1 MIHLVPP
8 IPRNSFL
15 QSEDGAATPFAIF
28 IFCIFVV
35 IGGLAVDFN
44 KATSERTQMQL
55 ATDTAAHAALYS
67 WEFKPVN
74 EATTTAVAAVE
85 GMLPDV
91 AYFDALRGTDIE
103 YGFWDSATL
112 TFTADPTFVEEK
124 DNPLRSAVRATAQL
138 EEARSNQ
145 SKTILLSIIGRDRL
159 SIRTDSVYASYYPP
173 CFNEGFVAQDV
184 VDLQSNNSYTDG
196 FCIHSNTYVSLNQ
209 NNYFEPG
216 TVVSMPSMADLDI
229 PSSGFEKNEGLQEAL
244 RKGAYR
250 MRLLTQMPMMMQT
263 LRDGYA
269 KYAVQGGVMY
279 DEEVLWPVDVSAGG
293 GGSVSTSGDDTTTT
307 GNGKGNNKKN
317 TDSSS
322 TPDNTPVTRFKASD
336 SGKKNLVAASFDQPN
351 RIYQLECS
359 SNGDI
364 TFAAE
369 TFSDFVLITD
379 CPIKFSNGTI
389 LEDVLIATEGDVNAS
404 HVQIGKDDN
413 CAPGG
418 GASIWTYGDVKTA
431 SALSGYGA
439 QILALGDIQ
448 FTANANG
455 VKGVSF
461 IAGGRID
468 GTSNSNMGFCNNG
481 GTENFATA
489 RYFRMV
495 E

>member
-1 MIHLVPP
+1 MTYSAPQ
-8 IPRNSFL
+8 IPEKNFL
-15 QSEDGAATPFAIF
+15 RSEDGAATPFAIF

-74 EATTTAVAAVE
+74 ESTTIAMETIA

-91 AYFDALRGTDIE
+91 AYFDALRGSDIE
-103 YGFWDSATL
+103 YGFWNPATF
-112 TFTADPTFVEEK
+112 TFTADPTFVEDK
-124 DNPLRSAVRATAQL
+124 DSPLRSAVRATAQL

-145 SKTILLSIIGRDRL
+145 SKTILLSLIGRDRL

-250 MRLLTQMPMMMQT
+250 LRLIRQMPMMMDT
-263 LRDGYA
+263 LREGSA
-269 KYAVQGGVMY
+269 KYAVQGGVQQ
-279 DEEVLWPVDVSAGG
+279 DEAVMWPVDVSAGG
-293 GGSVSTSGDDTTTT
+293 GGSTSTNGDTKVTGNDKKTTDTTTDT
-307 GNGKGNNKKN
+307 
-317 TDSSS
+317 TQPEDA
-322 TPDNTPVTRFKASD
+322 TVTRFKSTD
-336 SGKKNLVAASFDQPN
+336 TGKKNLVAASFDAPN
-351 RIYQLECS
+351 RIYQLDCS
-359 SNGDI
+359 GNGDI

-369 TFSDFVLITD
+369 MFKDFVLVTN

-389 LEDVLIATEGDVNAS
+389 LEDVLIATEGDVDAS
-404 HVQIGKDDN
+404 HVQIGKDDH
-413 CAPGG
+413 CTPGG
-418 GASIWTYGDVKTA
+418 GASIWTRGDVKTA
-431 SALSGYGA
+431 SALAGYGA
-439 QILALGDIQ
+439 QILAEGDIQ
-448 FTANANG
+448 FTANASG
-455 VKGVSF
+455 IQGVSF

-481 GTENFATA
+481 GTEDFATA